1 MRQYAHNAGD
11 YEWCAKFQTV
21 DIPENLEGDGQGGK
35 LKKRGGRFHV
45 SALLLIQYQRWI

>member
-1 MRQYAHNAGD
+1 MRQYAHHAGN

-35 LKKRGGRFHV
+35 LKKQGGRFHV